1 MCDCKLKLSQCTE
14 SFAMPWATMPK
25 RRRSQSKERQRME
38 RLNKIEGVAFWV
50 CVIGGLG
57 LVWLFVRMVN

>member
-1 MCDCKLKLSQCTE
+1 
-14 SFAMPWATMPK
+14 
-25 RRRSQSKERQRME
+25 ME

>member
-1 MCDCKLKLSQCTE
+1 
-14 SFAMPWATMPK
+14 MPWATMPK